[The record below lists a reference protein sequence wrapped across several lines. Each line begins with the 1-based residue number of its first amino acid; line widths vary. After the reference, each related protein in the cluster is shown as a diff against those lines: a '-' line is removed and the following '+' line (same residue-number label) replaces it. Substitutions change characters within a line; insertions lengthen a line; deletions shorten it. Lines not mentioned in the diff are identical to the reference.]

1 MAQFFSYT
9 FLPSD
14 IAPAVRRRDLKMS
27 LTGMD
32 PNSPGLARN
41 SPYSSSGSVAGDCCA
56 AVTAAAQ
63 IPNTTKVAEIRWR
76 VRLVDRDKTERHV
89 ATCLLPTIC
98 FLRHACAI
106 NASKLSFFS
115 PIVNGTAGFRQDDA
129 QAGCSATLL
138 NPSS

>member
-41 SPYSSSGSVAGDCCA
+41 SPYSSSGSVAGVCCA
-56 AVTAAAQ
+56 AVPAAAQ
-63 IPNTTKVAEIRWR
+63 IPNATRVAEIKWC
-76 VRLVDRDKTERHV
+76 VRLVDRDRTERHA
-89 ATCLLPTIC
+89 ATCLPPTIC
-98 FLRHACAI
+98 FLRHALRDRRVQI
-106 NASKLSFFS
+106 VGLLSH
-115 PIVNGTAGFRQDDA
+115 
-129 QAGCSATLL
+129 C
-138 NPSS
+138 

>member
-27 LTGMD
+27 LTAKD

-56 AVTAAAQ
+56 AVPAAAQ
-63 IPNTTKVAEIRWR
+63 IANTTRVAEIRWR

-98 FLRHACAI
+98 SLRHALYDQHTP
-106 NASKLSFFS
+106 SLPS
-115 PIVNGTAGFRQDDA
+115 PHAGEGREGA
-129 QAGCSATLL
+129 RHC
-138 NPSS
+138 